1 MNDNDL
7 LPTVAKAAEAMGLSE
22 FAIAAM
28 KKAGIHCGDSAWS
41 GRYTTR
47 KKMRDWIDR
56 HSEFVAS
63 HQYPKKEKEE
73 QSGKPEPTCTPKGRR
88 SSASGKSRAPA
99 RKSAPRT
106 ASPAGSAHPP
116 ALAA

>member
-1 MNDNDL
+1 MTENDL

-28 KKAGIHCGDSAWS
+28 KKAGLQANDSAWS

-47 KKMRDWIDR
+47 KRMREWVER
-56 HSEFVAS
+56 HPEFVAS
-63 HQYPKKEKEE
+63 HQFPKKAKQTET
-73 QSGKPEPTCTPKGRR
+73 PAPTCTPKGRR
-88 SSASGKSRAPA
+88 SSASDKSRGPA